1 MRRFCK
7 ENRGGVAPL
16 IAILSSALVVI
27 FISMLL
33 GLAQLRLY
41 RQEIYRAADLAAI
54 AGAQQLDF
62 AHLIQGEL
70 RLEPSAQAIARETLM
85 HNLEQIENHLAE
97 SPQQIAQDAEI
108 VVCNPGD
115 VRPYDADPNGPPDVW
130 ISLNAPVSWLGE
142 GIWESNV
149 RVVVRAV
156 VHPP

>member
-85 HNLEQIENHLAE
+85 HNLEHIEKTSGISHRVPWKQGILRLAK
-97 SPQQIAQDAEI
+97 
-108 VVCNPGD
+108 VFF
-115 VRPYDADPNGPPDVW
+115 
-130 ISLNAPVSWLGE
+130 
-142 GIWESNV
+142 
-149 RVVVRAV
+149 
-156 VHPP
+156 